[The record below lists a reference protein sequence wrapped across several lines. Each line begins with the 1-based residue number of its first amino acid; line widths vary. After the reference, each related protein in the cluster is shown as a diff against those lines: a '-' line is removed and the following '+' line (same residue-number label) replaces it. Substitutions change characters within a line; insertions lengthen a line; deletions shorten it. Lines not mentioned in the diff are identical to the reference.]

1 MVREYLL
8 KTDSFLNPKKIEGLD
23 AIGVLLMRLLMT
35 EPGSNP
41 LRPGMGVG
49 LGSKYR
55 FISEPRLSELQSV
68 IEDQIATNS
77 SAYPDADSELGNRRV
92 IDIDA
97 ENCLVVSLVIKDV
110 EFVLETKS
118 LETPVYLSEVVE

>member
-68 IEDQIATNS
+68 IEDQIATYCPPEMQS
-77 SAYPDADSELGNRRV
+77 CTASLSV
-92 IDIDA
+92 DA